1 MSDDGRIEIPCRDA
15 TGRPRTLAVSLIEG
29 EVCITITGPSAFLGW
44 HETDQLQQAIAEKR
58 TQMPGAP
65 A

>member
-1 MSDDGRIEIPCRDA
+1 VSDDGRIEIPCRDA
-15 TGRPRTLAVSLIEG
+15 GGRPRTVTVSLIEG
-29 EVCITITGPSAFLGW
+29 QMCITFTGPSAFLDW
-44 HETDQLQQAIAEKR
+44 READQLQHAIAEKR